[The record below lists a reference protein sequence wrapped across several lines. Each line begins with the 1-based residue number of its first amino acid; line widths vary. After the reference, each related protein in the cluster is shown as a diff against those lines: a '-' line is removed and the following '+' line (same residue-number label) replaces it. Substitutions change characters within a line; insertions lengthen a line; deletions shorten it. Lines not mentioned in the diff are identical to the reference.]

1 VPVYAGN
8 RFMLYKITVPVAD
21 VDDLQSEPPAL
32 QRLARFHVRRAA
44 LGSLQ
49 RARAAAAQ
57 DAPSVEP

>member
-1 VPVYAGN
+1 
-8 RFMLYKITVPVAD
+8 VAD

-32 QRLARFHVRRAA
+32 QRFARFHVRRVA

-57 DAPSVEP
+57 DASSANP